1 MSLIERMRSSTDS
14 LLMKALLFTVVASFV
29 AVGGRSAK
37 GRGGSVVATVNGEN
51 ITTQEWDDLRR
62 AAYRQAGGALDEA
75 KRAEIEQGVLDQLIR
90 AEAELQA
97 AEAAGLAVHEDEIKR
112 EIIKIEAFQE
122 GGKFSEAKYVK
133 VLEANATDRVDFE
146 SQVHK
151 KLLLDKL
158 YELVS
163 KGAVVTDGEVK
174 EEWRKENTRIT
185 LEYVRLV
192 PDAFLPTID
201 VPATEVEAFLA
212 ANKDRV
218 KAQYDEDFA
227 RLYDLP
233 RRYRLHGIM
242 LRTDIAGAEKAAVQS
257 RLEAIATQARAGT
270 DFGELARRWSEDPS
284 AASGGDMGLFAADA
298 LDKVLAEAADAAGPG
313 QLSAVV
319 ETSRGFTLLRVD
331 AIEEKRTIPLE
342 EVQDDIALRL
352 LRESKVKGVVA
363 DFATKLTAAWRDT
376 GTAPVEMLAP
386 LALAPSFTTEFSLLD
401 SEIQPLG
408 ESPELL
414 AQVAS
419 APEGSVL
426 ALPVEIR
433 GVAHVIRVS
442 SRAEPSEADFALSGN
457 TVRARLEFVRREELK
472 AAWRDDLV
480 DNAKI
485 ERFLDG

>member
-37 GRGGSVVATVNGEN
+37 GRGGSVVASVNGEN
-51 ITTQEWDDLRR
+51 ITTQQWDELRR
-62 AAYRQAGGALDEA
+62 AAYRQAGGALDDA
-75 KRAEIEQGVLDQLIR
+75 KRIEIETGVLEQLIR
-90 AEAELQA
+90 TEAELQA
-97 AEAAGLAVHEDEIKR
+97 AKAAGLAVHEDEVKR
-112 EIIKIEAFQE
+112 EIIKIEAFHDD
-122 GGKFSEAKYVK
+122 GKFSEAKYVK

-151 KLLLDKL
+151 QLLLDKL

-163 KGAVVTDGEVK
+163 KGAVVTDAEVK

-192 PDAFLPTID
+192 PDAFLPTIE
-201 VPATEVEAFLA
+201 VPATEVDSFLA

-242 LRTDIAGAEKAAVQS
+242 LRTDIEGADKAAVQA
-257 RLEAIATQARAGT
+257 RLEAIATQARAGA

-298 LDKVLAEAADAAGPG
+298 LDKALAEAADAAGAG
-313 QLSAVV
+313 QLTSVV
-319 ETSRGFTLLRVD
+319 ETQRGFTLLRVD
-331 AIEEKRTIPLE
+331 AIEAKRTIALDE
-342 EVQDDIALRL
+342 AQADIALRL

-363 DFATKLTAAWRDT
+363 DFATKLTTAWRDT
-376 GTAPVEMLAP
+376 GTAPIDMLAP
-386 LALAPSFTTEFSLLD
+386 LALAPSFTAEFSLLD
-401 SEIQPLG
+401 TEIQPLG

-414 AQVAS
+414 AQITTA
-419 APEGSVL
+419 AGGSLL

-433 GVAHVIRVS
+433 GVAHVVRVS
-442 SRAEPSEADFALSGN
+442 SRNEPSEAAFTLSGN
-457 TVRARLEFVRREELK
+457 TTRARLEFVRREELK
-472 AAWRDDLV
+472 AAWREDLV
-480 DNAKI
+480 DNAKV

>member
-14 LLMKALLFTVVASFV
+14 LLMKVLLFSVVASFV
-29 AVGGRSAK
+29 VVGGHIDA

-51 ITTQEWDDLRR
+51 ITTKDFDDLRR

-75 KRAEIEQGVLDQLIR
+75 KRAEIESGVLDQLIR
-90 AEAELQA
+90 TEAELQA
-97 AEAAGLAVHEDEIKR
+97 AEAAGLAVHEDEVKR
-112 EIIKIEAFQE
+112 EIIKVEAFHE
-122 GGKFSEAKYVK
+122 DGKFSEAKYVK

-158 YELVS
+158 YELVAR
-163 KGAVVTDGEVK
+163 GATVTDGEVK
-174 EEWRKENTRIT
+174 EEWRRENTRIT

-233 RRYRLHGIM
+233 RRYRLHGIT
-242 LRTDIAGAEKAAVQS
+242 LRTDIEGAEKAAVQA
-257 RLEAIATQARAGT
+257 RIEAIATQARAGA
-270 DFGELARRWSEDPS
+270 DFGELARRWSEDSS

-298 LDKVLAEAADAAGPG
+298 LDKTLADAADAAGPG

-319 ETSRGFTLLRVD
+319 ENGRGFTLLRVD

-342 EVQDDIALRL
+342 EADDEIALRL
-352 LRESKVKGVVA
+352 LRESKVSGVVA
-363 DFATKLTAAWRDT
+363 DFATRLGTAWRDA
-376 GTAPVEMLAP
+376 GVAPVEMLVP
-386 LALAPSFTTEFSLLD
+386 LSLASSVTAEFSLLD
-401 SEIQPLG
+401 TEIQPLG

-414 AQVAS
+414 AQVAA
-419 APEGSVL
+419 APAGSVL

-442 SRAEPSEADFALSGN
+442 SRAEPLEADFAASGQ
-457 TVRARLEFVRREELK
+457 TTRARLEFVRREELK

-485 ERFLDG
+485 ERFVDG